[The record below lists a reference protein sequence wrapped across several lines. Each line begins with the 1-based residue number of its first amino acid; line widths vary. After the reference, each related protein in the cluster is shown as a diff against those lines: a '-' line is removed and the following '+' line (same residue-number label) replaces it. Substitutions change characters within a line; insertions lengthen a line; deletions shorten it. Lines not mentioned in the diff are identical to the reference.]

1 MNMVDKLKQQQVSRV
16 NVEQAQE
23 VLSNNTL
30 SFAEKVKKVQALED
44 LATGFELDMFSD
56 IYASLHNLA
65 QTTADINLISG
76 S

>member
-1 MNMVDKLKQQQVSRV
+1 MNMLTKLKQQQVSRV
-16 NVEQAQE
+16 NVEQAQA
-23 VLSNNTL
+23 VLNNNDL
-30 SFAEKVKKVQALED
+30 SFADKLTQVQALED